1 MAAADQF
8 FPISE
13 ISPYQTKWTIKARVT
28 SKGPVRTFTKG
39 PNGGKVFSVDLL
51 DAYGGEIRATFF
63 NQAAD
68 KFMDV
73 LKPGACF
80 TFSKGRVRIADRRYS
95 ALNHRYEVLFEADAN
110 IEPAADEGSI
120 EALKFNITSLREIQS
135 KTLPCGVDL
144 CGVITAARPLM
155 TVRSQQGQELLKR
168 DITIAD
174 DTATSITVTLWAE
187 RAKQEDS
194 IFQGNPVVGIKGVN
208 VKEWNG
214 GRAGSIMSSGALVFK
229 PTFPEAKR
237 VQQWWSE
244 GGSSQTLLDMSQTT
258 GGDGGRGRHATA
270 ATLKGVRQAADRLTD
285 QAEVFSVAARLS
297 IVQMRRQG
305 EVQPL
310 QYLACQEPREGSSLP
325 CNRRVDSSGFCSFCN
340 RAGKA
345 APRLNVR
352 CRFVDFE
359 DQAWMTTFH
368 EAAQRVL
375 AMSAE
380 DVRAM
385 EQGFGEFTGS
395 EEDRRERL
403 EAAIRARY
411 FEKPLNIIV
420 RAKLDTYN
428 GEIRSNITVVDARPV
443 NRSEHGRVMLK
454 EINSI
459 LGM

>member
-1 MAAADQF
+1 MAAVDQF

-13 ISPYQTKWTIKARVT
+13 ISPYHTKWTIKARVT
-28 SKGPVRTFTKG
+28 SKAPVRTFGKS
-39 PNGGKVFSVDLL
+39 GGKVFSVDLL
-51 DAYGGEIRATFF
+51 DALGGEIRSTFF

-68 KFMDV
+68 KFLDV

-80 TFSKGRVRIADRRYS
+80 TFSKGRVRIADRRYT
-95 ALNHRYEVLFEADAN
+95 ALNHRYELIFDADAI
-110 IEPAADEGSI
+110 IEPAKDEGTI
-120 EALKFNITSLREIQS
+120 EALKFNITSLRAIQS

-144 CGVITAARPLM
+144 CGVVTAVRPLM
-155 TVRSQQGQELLKR
+155 TVRNKEGQELLKR

-174 DTATSITVTLWAE
+174 DTATSMTVTLWAE
-187 RAKQEDS
+187 RAKQEDRV
-194 IFQGNPVVGIKGVN
+194 FEGYPVVGVKGVT

-214 GRAGSIMSSGALVFK
+214 GRGGSLLASGALVFK
-229 PTFPEAKR
+229 PTFEEAKR

-244 GGSSQTLLDMSQTT
+244 GGSSQTLLDISQTT
-258 GGDGGRGRHATA
+258 GGDGGGRNRNAAA
-270 ATLKGVRQAADRLTD
+270 ATLAGVRQAADRLTD
-285 QAEVFSVAARLS
+285 QPEIFSVAARLA
-297 IVQMRRQG
+297 IVQMRKQG

-310 QYLACQEPREGSSLP
+310 QYLACQEPRENSSLP

-340 RAGKA
+340 RAGKVA
-345 APRLNVR
+345 ARLNIR

-375 AMSAE
+375 GMSAE

-385 EQGFGEFTGS
+385 EQGTGD
-395 EEDRRERL
+395 EMADGEDRREKL
-403 EAAIRARY
+403 EAAVRARY
-411 FEKPLNIIV
+411 FEKPLSLVV

-428 GEIRSNITVVDARPV
+428 GEVRPNITVVDARPIS
-443 NRSEHGRVMLK
+443 RGEHGRVMLK
-454 EINSI
+454 EINQI